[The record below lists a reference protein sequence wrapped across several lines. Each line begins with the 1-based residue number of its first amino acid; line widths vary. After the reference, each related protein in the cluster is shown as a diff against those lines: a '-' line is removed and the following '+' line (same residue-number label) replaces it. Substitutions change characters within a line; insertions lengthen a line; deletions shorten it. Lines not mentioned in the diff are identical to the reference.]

1 MSQTLTASRS
11 RRGNHE
17 SPLENVRQFTPNWF
31 AVTMG
36 TGAAFLVLNALP
48 VSFAGKALLAQSLW
62 ITDIG
67 LYAIFLLMF
76 AGRFILF
83 GETIGP
89 MLRHPLQS
97 MFLGALPMGLA
108 PIINGFVA
116 FAAPRLGAPA
126 YQIALCLWTFDAV
139 LSVVTAIGVPYVM
152 FTRQEHSLERL
163 TAALL
168 LPIVA
173 PEVAASSAGVLAPH
187 LPAAIA
193 QLVVGAGYVLWAIS
207 VPLAFAILTIVL
219 FRLII
224 HKLPHREL
232 GVTSWLTLGPIGT
245 GARGLI
251 TLGDAANKAFAHT
264 GLHDVASLASTFG
277 VFGALLLWGAGLWW
291 LACAVLF
298 MWRYRLEGLPF
309 NLGWW
314 GLTFPIGVY
323 TLATFALG
331 RTTGFACF
339 THIGIVLAVALGAL
353 WIFVSCRT
361 AKALLHKEVRFRAPC
376 LAQARAPA

>member
-1 MSQTLTASRS
+1 MSLIAFQRS
-11 RRGNHE
+11 RGSSDE
-17 SPLENVRQFTPNWF
+17 SMLENVRQFTPNWF

-48 VSFAGKALLAQSLW
+48 LSFPGKALVTQSLW
-62 ITDIG
+62 IADIG
-67 LYAIFLLMF
+67 LYVIFLTMF
-76 AGRFILF
+76 AGRFMF
-83 GETIGP
+83 YGETIGP
-89 MLRHPLQS
+89 LLRHPLQS
-97 MFLGALPMGLA
+97 MFLGAVPMGLA
-108 PIINGFVA
+108 PIVNGLVA
-116 FAAPRLGAPA
+116 FAGPRLGEPA
-126 YQIALCLWTFDAV
+126 YQIALNLWALDAA
-139 LSVVTAIGVPYVM
+139 LSVLIAIGVPYAM

-168 LPIVA
+168 LPIVG

-187 LPAAIA
+187 LLASTA

-224 HKLPHREL
+224 HRLPHREL

-245 GARGLI
+245 GALGLV
-251 TLGDAANKAFAHT
+251 TLGDAASKAFAT
-264 GLHDVASLASTFG
+264 TSLRDIGSLASTFG

-314 GLTFPIGVY
+314 GLTFPLGVY

-331 RTTGFACF
+331 RSTGVGCF
-339 THIGIVLAVALGAL
+339 VHFGVALALTLGAL
-353 WIFVSCRT
+353 WTFVSAST
-361 AKALLHKEVRFRAPC
+361 VKALLRKELQFRAPC
-376 LAQARAPA
+376 LAQARPPA